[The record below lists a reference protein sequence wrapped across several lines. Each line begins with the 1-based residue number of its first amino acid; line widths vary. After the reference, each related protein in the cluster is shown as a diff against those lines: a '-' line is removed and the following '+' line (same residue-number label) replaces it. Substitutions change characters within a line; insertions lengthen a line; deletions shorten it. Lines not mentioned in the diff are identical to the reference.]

1 MNDVHSVCE
10 GRGVPQSCADELREH
25 YDDWGKRHENGN
37 LRTSYVNGPEEEV
50 GGGGGGE
57 GEIPI
62 ISPVGI
68 D

>member
-1 MNDVHSVCE
+1 MTFTVCVKGGGYPKVVLMSCGSITMTGE
-10 GRGVPQSCADELREH
+10 RDTKTAICGRH
-25 YDDWGKRHENGN
+25 M
-37 LRTSYVNGPEEEV
+37 PEEEV
-50 GGGGGGE
+50 GGGGGGGE